1 MNAEKI
7 NNYYIELEKIAT
19 YNNESI
25 TDEEFS
31 KNLLEIKTDSKKD
44 GFEMPEIFDFVRTKS
59 DFRRNMQKYGGYQER
74 REKLRKDLYP
84 IIDIYEQKILN
95 NKTQVSMQ
103 KLSIREINDYLKI
116 NNLYLKTKY
125 GKIQIYNLESK
136 SGGNGTVYFGKMS
149 GIDVAIKF
157 LINNSKEKL
166 NRFLCE
172 FGNVILKLSE
182 QDGIVKMFFYDEIVI
197 NNNIYPLIC
206 MKRYAGKLGYNEDYS
221 EDEIIDLV
229 KQILYSTSIIHK
241 QGIIHR
247 DLKPDNLLLD
257 SNGKIHIADFGIAY
271 YNPEFFDKTG
281 HTTEGE
287 RLANFDFSAPEQRD
301 SKTEPNATMDIYAIG
316 QITQWLVFGKT
327 TKGTHRKRLYEK
339 FNTSRMHFLDSV
351 VDKCLNDDPNNRY
364 QSIEEILEEIE
375 QYNIDK
381 IKVKTNDK
389 VALIEDNSRN
399 IDTIELKNALQDIMN
414 KICNFQYGEYDENT
428 EQTFSLV
435 TEMKDET
442 IKEFLENI
450 PVNLKK
456 LAFFDKVTLS
466 KFINNYQIRDLSEID
481 KKYFE
486 MLSEMYK
493 NTKKL
498 YPALEPS
505 FIEYVKTRINKN
517 VEELPF

>member
-1 MNAEKI
+1 
-7 NNYYIELEKIAT
+7 
-19 YNNESI
+19 
-25 TDEEFS
+25 
-31 KNLLEIKTDSKKD
+31 
-44 GFEMPEIFDFVRTKS
+44 
-59 DFRRNMQKYGGYQER
+59 
-74 REKLRKDLYP
+74 
-84 IIDIYEQKILN
+84 
-95 NKTQVSMQ
+95 
-103 KLSIREINDYLKI
+103 
-116 NNLYLKTKY
+116 
-125 GKIQIYNLESK
+125 
-136 SGGNGTVYFGKMS
+136 
-149 GIDVAIKF
+149 
-157 LINNSKEKL
+157 
-166 NRFLCE
+166 
-172 FGNVILKLSE
+172 
-182 QDGIVKMFFYDEIVI
+182 
-197 NNNIYPLIC
+197 
-206 MKRYAGKLGYNEDYS
+206 
-221 EDEIIDLV
+221 
-229 KQILYSTSIIHK
+229 
-241 QGIIHR
+241 
-247 DLKPDNLLLD
+247 
-257 SNGKIHIADFGIAY
+257 
-271 YNPEFFDKTG
+271 
-281 HTTEGE
+281 
-287 RLANFDFSAPEQRD
+287 
-301 SKTEPNATMDIYAIG
+301 MDIYAIG

-351 VDKCLNDDPNNRY
+351 VDNCLNDDPNNRY

-505 FIEYVKTRINKN
+505 FIEYVKTRMNKN